1 MSNTPQGAEPPLAIV
16 NRRLYAR
23 RPVPSLAYI
32 DLSENNGGIILNI
45 SEGGLAVT
53 SAAPVDIDG
62 PARMR
67 LQIPSSSDWLETSG
81 EIAWIS
87 ESKRKGGIR
96 FVNLSE
102 DARNRIRGWIVSEVS
117 AIEVQSEGVGVHE
130 QPWRRLEKPTI
141 GMHQSIAPQPANPDR
156 ATQVPAQVSTP
167 TPNAAPTLFGARTS
181 VAAPTSVILS
191 PSSRE
196 GTEYKP
202 GVKAGDGTRRVL
214 VWRRSWVTLAVVA
227 TLVSFIPFCIGLF
240 MAEVSTRSGIL
251 GRFGKT
257 KLETSETANVVES
270 SPASS
275 VASVPIPSVQ
285 NASPQGDEPEP
296 VSSSTARDLASRP
309 ANNARTEASSNKIA
323 AASTVANVISSSS
336 RVAQSHEDVLA
347 PGPVSA
353 NVNVVGP
360 PTRNAPPQ
368 GLGSVA
374 AQTQETSV
382 TTTPSPNVN
391 QPEGARAAGTAD
403 RVSSPPSQ
411 SAENPAVVNAS
422 VSVSFGPYPSIRV
435 PAGFRSQTSKQG
447 ASLQIGQLLSRVDPV
462 YPEDAKT
469 QRIEGTVK
477 LHAVIGPDGTI
488 ESVAPRSGPALL
500 IPGAANA
507 VRQWRYTPS
516 SVGSQRVEAEEDIT
530 ITFRLPGQ
538 ATHPN

>member
-1 MSNTPQGAEPPLAIV
+1 M
-16 NRRLYAR
+16 
-23 RPVPSLAYI
+23 
-32 DLSENNGGIILNI
+32 
-45 SEGGLAVT
+45 
-53 SAAPVDIDG
+53 
-62 PARMR
+62 
-67 LQIPSSSDWLETSG
+67 
-81 EIAWIS
+81 
-87 ESKRKGGIR
+87 
-96 FVNLSE
+96 
-102 DARNRIRGWIVSEVS
+102 
-117 AIEVQSEGVGVHE
+117 
-130 QPWRRLEKPTI
+130 
-141 GMHQSIAPQPANPDR
+141 
-156 ATQVPAQVSTP
+156 
-167 TPNAAPTLFGARTS
+167 
-181 VAAPTSVILS
+181 
-191 PSSRE
+191 
-196 GTEYKP
+196 
-202 GVKAGDGTRRVL
+202 
-214 VWRRSWVTLAVVA
+214 TLAVVA

-285 NASPQGDEPEP
+285 NASPQGAEPEP

-488 ESVAPRSGPALL
+488 ESVEPRSGPALL